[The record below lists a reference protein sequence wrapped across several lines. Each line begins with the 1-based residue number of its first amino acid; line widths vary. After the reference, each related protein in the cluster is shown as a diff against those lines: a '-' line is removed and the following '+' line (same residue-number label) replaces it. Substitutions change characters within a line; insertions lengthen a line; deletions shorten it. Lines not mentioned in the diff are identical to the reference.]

1 MSFREKTHWVTLIVI
16 LAAFGWYFL
25 QLHTVLPHGPGNIA
39 ASGGLLTGVTITI
52 ILAMSVVI
60 GIIAAM
66 NPREAHLKDD
76 ERDRAIHWRGTHY
89 AYYPIVIGV
98 WLCIGAIF
106 YGYSAA
112 TILHSLLAV
121 VVLAE
126 VVRIGSQLWLYR
138 RG

>member
-1 MSFREKTHWVTLIVI
+1 MSFREKTHWVALIVI

-39 ASGGLLTGVTITI
+39 ASGGLLTGVTIGI

-66 NPREAHLKDD
+66 NPREAHMKDD

-106 YGYSAA
+106 YGYSAG
-112 TILHSLLAV
+112 TILNSLLALV
-121 VVLAE
+121 VVAE

-138 RG
+138 RS

>member
-1 MSFREKTHWVTLIVI
+1 MSFREKTHWVALIVI

-39 ASGGLLTGVTITI
+39 ASGGLLTGVTIGI

-66 NPREAHLKDD
+66 NPREAHMKDD

-106 YGYSAA
+106 YGYSAG
-112 TILHSLLAV
+112 TILNSLLAV
-121 VVLAE
+121 VVVAE

-138 RG
+138 RS

>member
-1 MSFREKTHWVTLIVI
+1 MSFREKTHWVALIVI

-66 NPREAHLKDD
+66 NPREAHMKDD

-106 YGYSAA
+106 YGYSAG
-112 TILHSLLAV
+112 TILNSLLAV
-121 VVLAE
+121 VVVAE

-138 RG
+138 RS